1 MWLMTNAIKTWRNES
16 KNEVRTEG
24 MKVSVNSAHA
34 LLMTWSNPKAPSL
47 SSANVQSSRLHL
59 ATHSTNSQNPIW
71 SHTHKLAD
79 LSMSRPSQPFHF
91 VGYSRVGIHNQHAM
105 YTKKTW
111 KIQCDTQTDMFHSH
125 NHTRINRHKKHLI
138 YCVHTS
144 ELRFCF
150 KRIHVLTRWYK
161 LCRFSKESFSRASG
175 VICAWLSC
183 GWNGTRTLSG

>member
-1 MWLMTNAIKTWRNES
+1 MNKWCRRYYILPRWLQSNATMHCAKAHSYIMWLMTNAIKTWRNES

-91 VGYSRVGIHNQHAM
+91 VGYSRVNYITQQDVRQH
-105 YTKKTW
+105 T
-111 KIQCDTQTDMFHSH
+111 H
-125 NHTRINRHKKHLI
+125 NHRSQYRYKTRYIWGTWI
-138 YCVHTS
+138 IGTY
-144 ELRFCF
+144 
-150 KRIHVLTRWYK
+150 I
-161 LCRFSKESFSRASG
+161 FSRRPIHRATS
-175 VICAWLSC
+175 SC
-183 GWNGTRTLSG
+183 EWIS